1 MFEVIKILYRELHY
15 QMVKSN
21 PMVANDEE
29 KFEKQLKKSLDMKR
43 NVLRQSL
50 GFLFF
55 GVFTAS
61 SIYLADSES
70 MMIGVL
76 SSLALIPLI
85 LSIYQTTIQ
94 ASYFTSLG
102 IFEPLKAQP
111 VKLGGRYLSGVIS
124 IDLLPGLIIVIPS
137 AVVLMI
143 KSPIHGVI
151 ALMWLLVGI
160 MIGHTIGLG
169 IFSTFGL
176 KITNYKGKFGWIKNI
191 GKTIGLLL
199 VMGMFFAVI
208 YLQDYIAQQSQIITE
223 YSYVYPLSIASV
235 FDPLNSVLLLIAH
248 LVIIVPLYFFF
259 IRKVWSG
266 ILEPEVVSQ
275 GEVETSYK
283 TSIKKPITS
292 LIYKDFRII
301 TRKTSMI
308 AGFLLPLYIIIP
320 QIFIGIEDGA
330 ISLIETTGF
339 VFIVGIMTVAG
350 ADAILKVEGKTLDF
364 LKTLPVTKKQFA
376 MSKAVSMCI
385 IPTVLEIAVIGLG
398 LYFDSQVI
406 YLIPLALVLPFTSA
420 LVTMAYLY
428 RYKGEEIGT
437 PEFNYKKMFLL
448 FIIVGA
454 LFGVIALPI
463 LLLDFIPKYFISYGI
478 AFVSAFL
485 VYRFMK
491 R

>member
-21 PMVANDEE
+21 PMVANDEK
-29 KFEKQLKKSLDMKR
+29 KFEQQLKKSLDMKK
-43 NVLRQSL
+43 NILRQSF

-61 SIYLADSES
+61 SIYMADSES

-102 IFEPLKAQP
+102 IFGPLKSQP

-137 AVVLMI
+137 AIVLI
-143 KSPIHGVI
+143 VKSPLHGFL

-160 MIGHTIGLG
+160 LIGHTIGLG

-176 KITNYKGKFGWIKNI
+176 KIKNYKGKFGWAKNI

-208 YLQDYIAQQSQIITE
+208 YLQDYIAQQSQIITS

-235 FDPLNSVLLLIAH
+235 FDPLNSALLLIGH
-248 LVIIVPLYFFF
+248 LIIVVPLYFFF
-259 IRKVWSG
+259 IKKVWSG
-266 ILEPEVVSQ
+266 ILEPEVVTE
-275 GEVETSYK
+275 GKVETSYK
-283 TSIKKPITS
+283 TSVKKPIAS

-301 TRKTSMI
+301 SRKTSMI

-330 ISLIETTGF
+330 ISITETTTF
-339 VFIVGIMTVAG
+339 MFIVGVMTVAG

-364 LKTLPVTKKQFA
+364 LKTLPISKKQFA

-385 IPTVLEIAVIGLG
+385 IPTILEMAVIGVG
-398 LYFDSQVI
+398 LYFDTQVL
-406 YLIPLALVLPFTSA
+406 YLVPLALILPFTSA
-420 LVTMAYLY
+420 LVTMAYLF
-428 RYKGEEIGT
+428 RYKGDDIGT
-437 PEFNYKKMFLL
+437 PEFNYKKMFIL

-463 LLLDFIPKYFISYGI
+463 FILDMLPRYFISYGI
-478 AFVSAFL
+478 AFISAFM
-485 VYRFMK
+485 VYRFLNK
-491 R
+491 

>member
-1 MFEVIKILYRELHY
+1 
-15 QMVKSN
+15 
-21 PMVANDEE
+21 ANDEE
-29 KFEKQLKKSLDMKR
+29 KFEKQLKKSLDMKK
-43 NVLRQSL
+43 NILRQSL

-61 SIYLADSES
+61 SIYMADSES
-70 MMIGVL
+70 MMVGVL

-102 IFEPLKAQP
+102 IFEPLKALP

-124 IDLLPGLIIVIPS
+124 IDLLPGLIIVVPS
-137 AVVLMI
+137 AIVLMI
-143 KSPIHGVI
+143 KTPLNGVI
-151 ALMWLLVGI
+151 ALMWLLTGI
-160 MIGHTIGLG
+160 LIGHTIGLG

-176 KITNYKGKFGWIKNI
+176 KIKNYKGKFGWVKNI

-208 YLQDYIAQQSQIITE
+208 YLQDYIAQQSQIITN
-223 YSYVYPLSIASV
+223 YSFIYPLSIASV
-235 FDPLNSVLLLIAH
+235 FDPGNSIILLAAH
-248 LVIIVPLYFFF
+248 LAIIIPLYFFF
-259 IRKVWSG
+259 IKRVWSG
-266 ILEPEVVSQ
+266 ILEPEVVTE
-275 GEVETSYK
+275 GKVETKYK

-308 AGFLLPLYIIIP
+308 AGFLLPLYILIP
-320 QIFIGIEDGA
+320 QIFIGMDDGS

-339 VFIVGIMTVAG
+339 VFVVGVMTVAG
-350 ADAILKVEGKTLDF
+350 ADAILKVEGKTLNF

-376 MSKAVSMCI
+376 MSKAISMCI
-385 IPTVLEIAVIGLG
+385 IPTILEIAVIGLG
-398 LYFDSQVI
+398 LYFSQQVV
-406 YLIPLALVLPFTSA
+406 YLVPLALVLPFTAA

-454 LFGVIALPI
+454 LFGLIASPI
-463 LLLDFIPKYFISYGI
+463 FLFDFLSRYFISYGI
-478 AFVSAFL
+478 AFISAFL
-485 VYRFMK
+485 VYRFLK

>member
-1 MFEVIKILYRELHY
+1 LFEVIKILYRELHY

-21 PMVANDEE
+21 PMVANDEK
-29 KFEKQLKKSLDMKR
+29 KFEKQLKKSLDMKS
-43 NVLRQSL
+43 NILRQSF

-61 SIYLADSES
+61 SIYMADSES

-102 IFEPLKAQP
+102 IFEPLKGLP

-137 AVVLMI
+137 AIVLMI
-143 KSPIHGVI
+143 KSPIHGFI

-160 MIGHTIGLG
+160 LIGHTIGLG

-176 KITNYKGKFGWIKNI
+176 KITNYKGKFGWLKNI

-208 YLQDYIAQQSQIITE
+208 YLQDYIAQQSQIITN
-223 YSYVYPLSIASV
+223 YSFIYPLSVASV
-235 FDPLNSVLLLIAH
+235 FDPLNSVLLLAGH

-259 IRKVWSG
+259 IKKVWSG
-266 ILEPEVVSQ
+266 ILEPEVVTE
-275 GEVETSYK
+275 GKVETKYI
-283 TSIKKPITS
+283 TSVRKPIAS

-320 QIFIGIEDGA
+320 QLFIGIEDGT
-330 ISLIETTGF
+330 ISRVETTGF
-339 VFIVGIMTVAG
+339 VFIVGVMTVAG
-350 ADAILKVEGKTLDF
+350 ADAILKVEGKTLEF
-364 LKTLPVTKKQFA
+364 LKTLPVSKKQFA
-376 MSKAVSMCI
+376 MSKAISMCI
-385 IPTVLEIAVIGLG
+385 IPTILELAVIGLG
-398 LYFDSQVI
+398 LYFNSEVI
-406 YLIPLALVLPFTSA
+406 YLLPLALVLPFTSA

-428 RYKGEEIGT
+428 RYEGEEIGT

-448 FIIVGA
+448 FIIVGI

-485 VYRFMK
+485 VYRFMN

>member
-1 MFEVIKILYRELHY
+1 MFEVIKILYKELHY

-21 PMVANDEE
+21 PMVSNDEE
-29 KFEKQLKKSLDMKR
+29 KFEQQLKKSLDMKR
-43 NVLRQSL
+43 NILRQSL

-61 SIYLADSES
+61 SIYMADNES

-102 IFEPLKAQP
+102 IFEPLKSQP

-124 IDLLPGLIIVIPS
+124 IDLLPGLIIVVPS
-137 AVVLMI
+137 AIVLMV
-143 KSPIHGVI
+143 KSPIHGAI
-151 ALMWLLVGI
+151 ALLWLLVGI
-160 MIGHTIGLG
+160 LIGHTIGLG

-176 KITNYKGKFGWIKNI
+176 KITNYKGKFGFLKNI
-191 GKTIGLLL
+191 AKTIGLLL

-208 YLQDYIAQQSQIITE
+208 YLQDYIAQQSQIISN
-223 YSYVYPLSIASV
+223 YSFVYPLSIASV

-248 LVIIVPLYFFF
+248 LVVVLPLYFLF
-259 IRKVWSG
+259 IKKVWSG
-266 ILEPEVVSQ
+266 ILEPEVVTE
-275 GEVETSYK
+275 GKRETSYK
-283 TSIKKPITS
+283 TSVKKPISS

-301 TRKTSMI
+301 SRKTSMI

-320 QIFIGIEDGA
+320 QIFIGIEDGT

-339 VFIVGIMTVAG
+339 VFIVGVMTVAG

-376 MSKAVSMCI
+376 MSKAVSMCV
-385 IPTVLEIAVIGLG
+385 IPTILEIAVIGLG
-398 LYFDSQVI
+398 LYFNRQVI
-406 YLIPLALVLPFTSA
+406 YLVPLALILPFTSA

-428 RYKGEEIGT
+428 RYEGEEIGT
-437 PEFNYKKMFLL
+437 PEFNYKKMFIL
-448 FIIVGA
+448 FVIVGA
-454 LFGVIALPI
+454 LFGLIASPI
-463 LLLDFIPKYFISYGI
+463 FLLDIIPRYFISYGI

-485 VYRFMK
+485 VYRFLK